1 MEFDPER
8 LIAWMEDALAD
19 RCQKKSAPLVVTT
32 TYSPATLYTQS
43 TTPSWIQ
50 DWQDAREQLY
60 TSLPSPVSSAPTSS
74 NTQRSE
80 ESLSYNEN
88 PFSEDGPTWIM
99 KAMHDLGLTL
109 ANKNADYRIDGEF
122 SNFEQAAKAVT
133 QLTGSLV
140 DTEDAIALQIGIKM
154 GRLEGLPRDPRNESR
169 LDTYKDLAGYA
180 IILYAYAMSQAEE
193 VEDK

>member
-1 MEFDPER
+1 
-8 LIAWMEDALAD
+8 
-19 RCQKKSAPLVVTT
+19 
-32 TYSPATLYTQS
+32 
-43 TTPSWIQ
+43 
-50 DWQDAREQLY
+50 
-60 TSLPSPVSSAPTSS
+60 
-74 NTQRSE
+74 
-80 ESLSYNEN
+80 
-88 PFSEDGPTWIM
+88 
-99 KAMHDLGLTL
+99 MHDLGLTL